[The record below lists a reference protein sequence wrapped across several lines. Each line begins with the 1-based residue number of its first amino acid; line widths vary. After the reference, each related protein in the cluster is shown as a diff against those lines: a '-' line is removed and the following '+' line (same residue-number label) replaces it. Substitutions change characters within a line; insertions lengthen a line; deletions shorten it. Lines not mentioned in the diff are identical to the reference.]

1 MAWILRSLVLA
12 KRAQRLLHLAKNDR
26 QIKQFHIL
34 KQQQSHAKDKQC
46 SFLTYATSSRGRGRE
61 HKNKTLLHMIY
72 WGKNESCNLKPDWTK
87 LIVGLQSNNFLND
100 QDILKANQLSV
111 EQAYKGVSLIKFFS
125 IMKVSNFAKQLKHNS

>member
-1 MAWILRSLVLA
+1 
-12 KRAQRLLHLAKNDR
+12 
-26 QIKQFHIL
+26 
-34 KQQQSHAKDKQC
+34 
-46 SFLTYATSSRGRGRE
+46 
-61 HKNKTLLHMIY
+61 MIY
-72 WGKNESCNLKPDWTK
+72 WGKNESCNLKPDWTE